1 MKTLHLLRHA
11 KSSWD
16 DPALDDHD
24 RPLAPRGERAALA
37 LADHWNA
44 CGVRPDLVLCSTA
57 CRARQTLERILP
69 SWDPPPAVRWDPGL
83 YLTSAPELLERVQG
97 LADAHASV
105 LLVGHNPGLG
115 ELAALLAGSGDPAL
129 RRRLVR
135 KYPTGAWVEL
145 RFAVG
150 HWRDVGSQGGKLLRF
165 VRPKELR

>member
-1 MKTLHLLRHA
+1 
-11 KSSWD
+11 
-16 DPALDDHD
+16 
-24 RPLAPRGERAALA
+24 
-37 LADHWNA
+37 
-44 CGVRPDLVLCSTA
+44 
-57 CRARQTLERILP
+57 
-69 SWDPPPAVRWDPGL
+69 
-83 YLTSAPELLERVQG
+83 VQG

-135 KYPTGAWVEL
+135 KYPTGASVEL